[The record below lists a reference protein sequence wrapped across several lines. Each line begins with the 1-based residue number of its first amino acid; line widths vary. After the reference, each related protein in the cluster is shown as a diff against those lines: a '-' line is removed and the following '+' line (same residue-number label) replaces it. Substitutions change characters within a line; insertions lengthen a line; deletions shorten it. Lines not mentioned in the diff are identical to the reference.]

1 MLLIKLKQT
10 SETVTGGKMLFT
22 FREQQVPPLMGIKNE
37 IRKTLKKKV
46 KEKRGNMQ

>member
-37 IRKTLKKKV
+37 IRKTSKKKV